1 MDSDDEILPFS
12 SPEGVSPP
20 VRERK
25 LKRLKKAIRV
35 SDPQIEQQSDVGS
48 FMAEANSSHCENLNF
63 EVVDELLVS
72 SSGSEDLDEG
82 NDLDSGFTGL
92 GTEDNG
98 LGAKRVLDF
107 GNFSVGSGEYGVD
120 RSNKTGDGSGDD
132 ASVEEPEKIQLDSEC
147 IVEQKD
153 KKKRKKKD
161 DSGEG
166 NETDI
171 KRMSEK
177 KRREHLKQLHAE
189 SQRLLRETRD
199 AKFKSAPLVQKPISS
214 VLEKIRQ
221 RKLEV
226 ARKSAS
232 IRGMSFI
239 DDSDSLSGDDFVHP
253 STEVIELDA
262 REGDRAPATIDEG
275 KVAGGTEA
283 KGSIH
288 GLQKDESN
296 HSIANTRVTVS
307 PQMVMNEESKQSQS
321 FRAPNDDTQ
330 DLFSDSQTSDS
341 KNETPSSP
349 LEEAFVPSVLAMN
362 LKFDSAPPDDVT
374 SDEEEVDDDKENVNP
389 HPSESAGLTSS
400 PTGDPV
406 KAFVDDEAEE
416 EDDSDN
422 DLLRFKDNDEDED
435 DEDLED
441 LKDMIATG
449 YEEQPIDN
457 ERRNELHQKWL
468 EHQDATGTE
477 NLLQKLKYGSNLR
490 GPSLIE
496 EKEGMEDEESGDD
509 DDDEASEELTP
520 SNLVKMNLKKV
531 KQMIPQMF
539 TDSNDAY
546 LSSDDDETEKRHAK
560 QCLLE
565 KAEQQ
570 VTFLSPAEDESS
582 REVFCRIKKLNLVP
596 DIKRRAKTNT
606 HFDMSH
612 MGVNRS
618 LSSRSSFLS
627 RGGSSNL
634 PSSKKQGSTT
644 ARSFIFERDDS
655 NSRSALTASEDA
667 SETDKQIQRENRPK
681 VTSFKISN
689 SQVKITKSSSSVKK
703 QDTSLLDILKR
714 TSMTSKR
721 YKTDSVVTRT
731 DSMLASF
738 KLVKKPVKTNEDRRE
753 FNTIFWTSPVLF
765 FVLFL
770 FGAWQFFAKKKEALT
785 SWGPDDPFSSTSTA
799 AGATTGAPLG
809 TTSSGDRVDRSFID
823 SSSRNNDMME
833 LRGSGLRGP
842 TRRYVSPPRYSGGGA
857 TSSFR
862 PASVDHNNRPT
873 SVDPNFRSS
882 ELKYRS
888 PGIDSTGFPK
898 RRESLFVNNQG
909 VDDSN

>member
-1 MDSDDEILPFS
+1 MESDDEVLRFS
-12 SPEGVSPP
+12 SPEGVSP

-35 SDPQIEQQSDVGS
+35 SDPQIEQSDDRVLI
-48 FMAEANSSHCENLNF
+48 AEANSSHCETQEF
-63 EVVDELLVS
+63 EGTEEFLVS
-72 SSGSEDLDEG
+72 SSGSEDYEGG
-82 NDLDSGFTGL
+82 NDLDSGLTGL
-92 GTEDNG
+92 GTEGNG
-98 LGAKRVLDF
+98 LGAKRALDF
-107 GNFSVGSGEYGVD
+107 GTFGVGSGED
-120 RSNKTGDGSGDD
+120 RSNEIGEGSGGDV
-132 ASVEEPEKIQLDSEC
+132 SIEEPEKTQRNSDC
-147 IVEQKD
+147 IEEEKD
-153 KKKRKKKD
+153 KKKRKKRD
-161 DSGEG
+161 DGGEG
-166 NETDI
+166 SETDN

-177 KRREHLKQLHAE
+177 KRREHLKKLHAE

-226 ARKSAS
+226 ARKSAI
-232 IRGMSFI
+232 IRGTSFI
-239 DDSDSLSGDDFVHP
+239 DDSDSLSGEDFVNP
-253 STEVIELDA
+253 ELED
-262 REGDRAPATIDEG
+262 REGDRVPVTIDEE

-283 KGSIH
+283 EGSID
-288 GLQKDESN
+288 GLQKDESDII
-296 HSIANTRVTVS
+296 HTRITVP
-307 PQMVMNEESKQSQS
+307 PQLVMDGESKQSQS
-321 FRAPNDDTQ
+321 FRVPIGDTQ

-349 LEEAFVPSVLAMN
+349 LEEEFVPSVLAMS

-389 HPSESAGLTSS
+389 HPSRPAGLASS

-449 YEEQPIDN
+449 YEEKPIDN

-468 EHQDATGTE
+468 EQQDETGTE
-477 NLLQKLKYGSNLR
+477 NLLQKLKYGSNIR
-490 GPSLIE
+490 EPTLIE
-496 EKEGMEDEESGDD
+496 EKEDTEGEEDEETG
-509 DDDEASEELTP
+509 DDEASEELTP
-520 SNLVKMNLKKV
+520 SNLVKMNLRKV

-546 LSSDDDETEKRHAK
+546 LSSDDDETEKRHAR

-565 KAEQQ
+565 KAEEQ

-582 REVFCRIKKLNLVP
+582 REVFCRIKKLNLVL
-596 DIKRRAKTNT
+596 DTKKRAKTNT

-634 PSSKKQGSTT
+634 PSSKRQGSTT

-655 NSRSALTASEDA
+655 NSRSTITASEDT

-681 VTSFKISN
+681 AASVKISN
-689 SQVKITKSSSSVKK
+689 SQVKITKSSSSVTKP
-703 QDTSLLDILKR
+703 DTSLLDILKR

-721 YKTDSVVTRT
+721 CKMDSVVTRT
-731 DSMLASF
+731 ESMLASF
-738 KLVKKPVKTNEDRRE
+738 KLVKKPVKTNEDR
-753 FNTIFWTSPVLF
+753 NI
-765 FVLFL
+765 
-770 FGAWQFFAKKKEALT
+770 
-785 SWGPDDPFSSTSTA
+785 
-799 AGATTGAPLG
+799 
-809 TTSSGDRVDRSFID
+809 
-823 SSSRNNDMME
+823 
-833 LRGSGLRGP
+833 
-842 TRRYVSPPRYSGGGA
+842 
-857 TSSFR
+857 
-862 PASVDHNNRPT
+862 
-873 SVDPNFRSS
+873 
-882 ELKYRS
+882 
-888 PGIDSTGFPK
+888 
-898 RRESLFVNNQG
+898 
-909 VDDSN
+909 